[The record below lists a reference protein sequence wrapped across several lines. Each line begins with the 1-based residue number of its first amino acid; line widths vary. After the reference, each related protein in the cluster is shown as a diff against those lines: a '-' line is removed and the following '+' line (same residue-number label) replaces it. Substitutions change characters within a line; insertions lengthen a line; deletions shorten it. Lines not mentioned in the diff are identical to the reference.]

1 MMKKFKILEDI
12 AIADIA
18 IEAYGKTLDE
28 LFENTALA
36 IFEESANIKNISENE
51 KKTININSDKI
62 EDLLYDFLS
71 EILFLKDTYSIIF
84 KKSKIKIEKKGKKYN
99 LNAELFGE
107 KIDRNKHELRNDIKA
122 ITLHMFK
129 IEKTKEGYKD
139 LVVVDV

>member
-1 MMKKFKILEDI
+1 MKKLKILEEI

-18 IEAYGKTLDE
+18 IEAYGKNLDE

-36 IFEESANIKNISENE
+36 IFEETADLKNVEEKE
-51 KKTININSDKI
+51 KKLIKLNADNT

-71 EILFLKDTYSIIF
+71 EILFLKDKDSFLF
-84 KKSKIKIEKKGKKYN
+84 KKSKIKIEEKDSKCS
-99 LNAELFGE
+99 LTAELAGE
-107 KIDRNKHELRNDIKA
+107 PIDRNKHELRNDIKA

-129 IEKTKEGYKD
+129 IEKTKEGFKD

>member
-1 MMKKFKILEDI
+1 MKKYKILEDI

-18 IEAYGKTLDE
+18 IEAYGKNLDE

-36 IFEESANIKNISENE
+36 IFEESADLKNIGE
-51 KKTININSDKI
+51 KQKKIIKINSDKI

-84 KKSKIKIEKKGKKYN
+84 KKSKVKISKKGKKHY
-99 LNAELFGE
+99 LHAELFGE

-129 IEKTKEGYKD
+129 IEKTKDGFKD

>member
-1 MMKKFKILEDI
+1 MKKYKILEDI

-18 IEAYGKTLDE
+18 IEAYGKNLNE

-36 IFEESANIKNISENE
+36 IFDESANLKNIGEKE
-51 KKTININSDKI
+51 KKIIKINSDKI
-62 EDLLYDFLS
+62 ENLLYDYLS
-71 EILFLKDTYSIIF
+71 EILFLKDTFSIIF
-84 KKSKIKIEKKGKKYN
+84 KKSKVKISKKGKKHY
-99 LNAELFGE
+99 LNAELSGE
-107 KIDRNKHELRNDIKA
+107 KIDRKKHELRNDIKA

>member
-1 MMKKFKILEDI
+1 MKKFKILEDI

-28 LFENTALA
+28 LFEHTALA
-36 IFEESANIKNISENE
+36 IFEESADLKNISEKE
-51 KKTININSDKI
+51 KKTIKINSDKI

-84 KKSKIKIEKKGKKYN
+84 KKSKIKIEEKNNKYHI
-99 LNAELFGE
+99 NAELYGE
-107 KIDRNKHELRNDIKA
+107 TIDREKHELRNDIKA

-129 IEKTKEGYKD
+129 VEKIKDHYKA
-139 LVVVDV
+139 VFVVDL

>member
-1 MMKKFKILEDI
+1 MKKFKILEDI